1 MEKVKKINHY
11 KWYCCEN
18 SIDFEEDSSLLS
30 YIEYIITKGN
40 NKCKTMLFKLTA
52 VDRSVE
58 TIDVIQEIFIN
69 LYRYPVAN
77 RDYTP
82 NIISMSFSKYIRN
95 FFFGKRFLEK
105 AMFEY
110 DSNEDT
116 RLYNDLD
123 ITDKLAIKNLILEL
137 SGEEKR
143 LIYLH
148 YYEGMSTRDV
158 ESELNIPQTTVIRQ
172 LKKIIE
178 KLKTRI

>member
-11 KWYCCEN
+11 KWYCHEN

-52 VDRSVE
+52 IDRSIE
-58 TIDVIQEIFIN
+58 ALDIIHEIFIN
-69 LYRYPVAN
+69 LYRYPVDN
-77 RDYTP
+77 WDYTP
-82 NIISMSFSKYIRN
+82 NIVAMSFSKYIRN
-95 FFFGKRFLEK
+95 FFFSKRFLEK
-105 AMFEY
+105 STLEY

-116 RLYNDLD
+116 RLFSDLD
-123 ITDKLAIKNLILEL
+123 ITDKLFVENLILEL
-137 SGEEKR
+137 NTNEKR

-148 YYEGMSTRDV
+148 YYEGMSTRDIGV
-158 ESELNIPQTTVIRQ
+158 ELNIPHTTVAHQ